1 MESWQLKTKKSK
13 CSHTQWQHNTQ
24 WQQFDFFICLL
35 SISSL
40 VHKIFLFFGLRV
52 RDGVVDCQ
60 DASDEKKKK
69 QVNNKE
75 IEDSRDADTSTEDA
89 EGVVGMSSFPHLQLQ
104 PNTRS
109 MVTSSSTA
117 DEDASFAPSTFPI
130 NLQTQDQEENII
142 ITMEEIKQK
151 NYSNL

>member
-1 MESWQLKTKKSK
+1 MWWWYWCNHKVSYLFFF
-13 CSHTQWQHNTQ
+13 
-24 WQQFDFFICLL
+24 QFL
-35 SISSL
+35 
-40 VHKIFLFFGLRV
+40 HKIFLFFGLRV

>member
-1 MESWQLKTKKSK
+1 MWWWYWCNQKVSYLFFF
-13 CSHTQWQHNTQ
+13 
-24 WQQFDFFICLL
+24 QFL
-35 SISSL
+35 
-40 VHKIFLFFGLRV
+40 HKIFLFFSLRV

-117 DEDASFAPSTFPI
+117 DEAASSAPSSFPI
-130 NLQTQDQEENII
+130 NLQTQDQEENIV

>member
-1 MESWQLKTKKSK
+1 M
-13 CSHTQWQHNTQ
+13 
-24 WQQFDFFICLL
+24 
-35 SISSL
+35 
-40 VHKIFLFFGLRV
+40 RV

-89 EGVVGMSSFPHLQLQ
+89 EGVVVGMSSFPHLQLQ